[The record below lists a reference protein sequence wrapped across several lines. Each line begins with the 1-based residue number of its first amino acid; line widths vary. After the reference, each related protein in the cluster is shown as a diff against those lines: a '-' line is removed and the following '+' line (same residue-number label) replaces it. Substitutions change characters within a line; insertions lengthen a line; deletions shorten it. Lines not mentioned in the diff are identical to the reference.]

1 MTNSI
6 SQKFTLTSLFR
17 FSLPSILLLILTSL
31 YTAVDVVFV
40 SRFVGSDALS
50 AINILLPLDS
60 IIIGLSIMF
69 GTGGSAII
77 GFKLGAGREQEA
89 KENFALITITAI
101 VTGAVVTVLFVLF
114 LPSVIPMLGA
124 SDRLFPYCTDYGYIL
139 VLFAVPYI
147 LQVMFNSLFIT
158 AGKPNLALAVT
169 AIAGVMN
176 LGLDYLF
183 IVIFKMGI
191 SGAAWGTALSRAFGG
206 LFPVI
211 YFMVNKKGLHFCRPK
226 PDWKV
231 IGRTITNGSSEMVSN
246 IASGVTTF
254 LFNITMMKLLG
265 EDGVAAMTIVLY
277 TQFIYSSVYFGFS
290 NSCAPV
296 ISYNYG
302 SGNTLHLK
310 KLFRY
315 CLFIIGGST
324 VLMLGLSFFAARPLI
339 ALFTPAETS
348 VFPLAYHGYVIF
360 IWNFLFA
367 GINVFAS
374 SLFSAFSNGGIS
386 ALISFLRTFVFIIGS
401 LMTLPSFL
409 GVDGLW
415 LAVPVAEALTGFI
428 AVPLML
434 IYGKRTYSYL

>member
-1 MTNSI
+1 MNNSI

-17 FSLPSILLLILTSL
+17 FSLPSILMLILTSL
-31 YTAVDVVFV
+31 YTSVDGVFV

-60 IIIGLSIMF
+60 IMIGLSIMF

-77 GFKLGAGREQEA
+77 GFKLGAGQEREA
-89 KENFALITITAI
+89 KENFTLITVAAVIIGTITA
-101 VTGAVVTVLFVLF
+101 ALFVLF
-114 LPSVIPMLGA
+114 LPSIIQMLGA
-124 SDRLFPYCTDYGYIL
+124 SRRLFPYCMDYGYIL
-139 VLFAVPYI
+139 TAFAVPYI
-147 LQVMFNSLFIT
+147 LQFMFNSLFIT
-158 AGKPNLALAVT
+158 AGKPKLALAVT
-169 AIAGVMN
+169 AIAGAMN
-176 LGLDYLF
+176 LVLDYLF
-183 IVIFKMGI
+183 IAIFDMGI
-191 SGAAWGTALSRAFGG
+191 GGAAWGTALSRSFGG
-206 LFPVI
+206 LYPVI
-211 YFMVNKKGLHFCRPK
+211 YFIVNKEGLHFSRPK
-226 PDWKV
+226 LDFRV
-231 IGRTITNGSSEMVSN
+231 ISRTITNGSSEMVSN
-246 IASGVTTF
+246 IAAGVTTF

-265 EDGVAAMTIVLY
+265 EDGIAAMTIVLY
-277 TQFIYSSVYFGFS
+277 TQFIYSSVYFGFA

-302 SGNTLHLK
+302 KGDTMHLK

-315 CLFIIGGST
+315 CLIIIGGST
-324 VLMLGLSFFAARPLI
+324 AVMLALSFFAAQPLI
-339 ALFTPAETS
+339 TLFTPRETAI
-348 VFPLAYHGYVIF
+348 FPLAYHGYLIF

-415 LAVPVAEALTGFI
+415 LAVPAAEALTCLI
-428 AVPLML
+428 AVPLMIL
-434 IYGKRTYSYL
+434 YGKRKYGYL